1 MRRCVIALALALTA
15 MLVRGDDWTPP
26 ENPDPTAILRE
37 AEADTRAKR
46 YDRALAKHVWYH
58 DHALE
63 FDQGQTG
70 VRLSFAL
77 SSWLTLAEQYPPALV
92 MLRQA
97 RDAAGQRAV
106 AGGERLGAF
115 AAFQEFAALND
126 KLDERAETRK
136 LFETLDQ
143 LAPEQAAAVFGIAR
157 RSLIDAKAHAL
168 LAKYVSPKSDVAQMK
183 QMLALN
189 QKMAKENNQFGPEL
203 VRFARQTFIS
213 DAATLVAILAVN
225 GRKAEAE
232 EVAESVRGS
241 LDDRAFHGALDKA
254 LEGMFPPEFP
264 ARS

>member
-1 MRRCVIALALALTA
+1 MRRCVIALSLALTA
-15 MLVRGDDWTPP
+15 TLVRGDDWTPP

-37 AEADTRAKR
+37 AEGDTRAKR

-58 DHALE
+58 DHALK

-97 RDAAGQRAV
+97 RDAAGQQAV

-126 KLDERAETRK
+126 T
-136 LFETLDQ
+136 
-143 LAPEQAAAVFGIAR
+143 
-157 RSLIDAKAHAL
+157 
-168 LAKYVSPKSDVAQMK
+168 
-183 QMLALN
+183 
-189 QKMAKENNQFGPEL
+189 
-203 VRFARQTFIS
+203 
-213 DAATLVAILAVN
+213 
-225 GRKAEAE
+225 
-232 EVAESVRGS
+232 

>member
-1 MRRCVIALALALTA
+1 MRRCALALAMALTTTLA
-15 MLVRGDDWTPP
+15 CGDDWTPP

-63 FDQGQTG
+63 IDPSQTG
-70 VRLSFAL
+70 VRLSYAL

-106 AGGERLGAF
+106 AGGERREAF

-143 LAPEQAAAVFGIAR
+143 LAPEQAAVVFGIAR
-157 RSLIDAKAHAL
+157 RSLIDAKAHKL
-168 LAKYVSPKSDVAQMK
+168 LAKYVAPKSDVAQMK

-189 QKMAKENNQFGPEL
+189 QKMAKENNQFGAEL
-203 VRFARQTFIS
+203 LRFAKQSFAN

-232 EVAESVRGS
+232 EVAKSVRGS
-241 LDDRAFHGALDKA
+241 LDDRGFHDALDKA
-254 LEGMFPPEFP
+254 LDGVFPPEFP
-264 ARS
+264 PRS